1 MKFLIDQDVYA
12 RTIRYL
18 RNLGHDVVTA
28 SELGL
33 SQAEDIE
40 LLKKAEEQN
49 RIFVTRDRDFGELV
63 FVQRL
68 GCGVIYLRMVPSTFE
83 TVHKELG
90 KILKSYSEGQLKEA
104 FVVVESGRHRFRRL
118 LISVHQERE

>member
-33 SQAEDIE
+33 SKAEDIE

-49 RIFVTRDRDFGELV
+49 RIFLTRDRDFGELV
-63 FVQRL
+63 FVERL
-68 GCGVIYLRMVPSTFE
+68 GRGVLYLRMVPSTFE
-83 TVHKELG
+83 TVHEELERV
-90 KILKSYSEGQLKEA
+90 LKSYSELQLKEA
-104 FVVVESGRHRFRRL
+104 FVVVESRRHRFRKL
-118 LISVHQERE
+118 PDSSE